1 MRELYQIIRRYQY
14 SFRLLNISGLPHNDI
29 LTQPFLAFEL
39 TLVPGC
45 TKEDYRKAIMDAV
58 TPVSLTND
66 CLELQISL
74 IKPKYQMREKPPT
87 IMVRNKELNLP
98 LRQIL
103 EDFIMQMLMK
113 VKEPQK
119 DKDDWLFS
127 FLKLLETI
135 VHSLMEKA
143 ISKQLTQ
150 LNELER
156 KIMASY

>member
-14 SFRLLNISGLPHNDI
+14 SFRLLNTSGLPHHEI

-74 IKPKYQMREKPPT
+74 IKPKY
-87 IMVRNKELNLP
+87 
-98 LRQIL
+98 
-103 EDFIMQMLMK
+103 
-113 VKEPQK
+113 
-119 DKDDWLFS
+119 
-127 FLKLLETI
+127 
-135 VHSLMEKA
+135 
-143 ISKQLTQ
+143 
-150 LNELER
+150 
-156 KIMASY
+156 